1 MAKLNDRQRQFCR
14 EYLIDLNATQAAI
27 RAGYS
32 EKYANTNAS
41 KLLQNTTINN
51 YLQELKNERSQ
62 RTEITADFVL
72 KELAAIA
79 TTKITDIV
87 NVHNRPI
94 EMDDGTVISVPYVE
108 IKNTEEL
115 TEAQKASIASIK
127 QTKHGVE
134 IKMHDKVSTLKLIGD
149 HLGMFAPVRD
159 ASEELEDDGFID
171 ALREGAKVWDEE

>member
-1 MAKLNDRQRQFCR
+1 MAKLTDKQEKFCE
-14 EYLIDLNATQAAI
+14 EYLVDLNATQAAI

-32 EKYANTNAS
+32 MKTAAAQAAR
-41 KLLQNTTINN
+41 LLINVN
-51 YLQELKNERSQ
+51 VQKEIQDLKNRRAL

-87 NVHNRPI
+87 NVHNRPV

>member
-1 MAKLNDRQRQFCR
+1 MAKLTDKQKKFCE
-14 EYLIDLNATQAAI
+14 EYLVDLNATQAAI
-27 RAGYS
+27 RSGYS
-32 EKYANTNAS
+32 TKTAAAQAAR
-41 KLLQNTTINN
+41 LLINVN
-51 YLQELKNERSQ
+51 VQKEVQELKDRRAL

>member
-1 MAKLNDRQRQFCR
+1 MAKLTDKQKKFCE
-14 EYLIDLNATQAAI
+14 EYLVDLNATQAAI
-27 RAGYS
+27 RSGYS
-32 EKYANTNAS
+32 TKTAAAQAAR
-41 KLLQNTTINN
+41 LLINVN
-51 YLQELKNERSQ
+51 VQKEVQELKDRRAL

-94 EMDDGTVISVPYVE
+94 EMDDGTVINVPYVE

>member
-62 RTEITADFVL
+62 RTEITADLVL
-72 KELAAIA
+72 EELAAIA
-79 TTKITDIV
+79 TADITDYV
-87 NVHNRPI
+87 NVSRDPY
-94 EMDDGTVISVPYVE
+94 GFLTVEV
-108 IKNTEEL
+108 TETEKL
-115 TEAQKASIASIK
+115 TPKQRKAIASIK
-127 QTKHGVE
+127 QGRNGIEVKLF
-134 IKMHDKVSTLKLIGD
+134 DKVSTLKLLGD
-149 HLGMFAPVRD
+149 HLGMWLPPIDQVEE
-159 ASEELEDDGFID
+159 SESDGFIE
-171 ALREGAKVWDEE
+171 ALKGEAANVWQDD